1 MHCLHRW
8 QKHLDLELIKGP
20 WTQEVEHPPSDPPT
34 QPSAT
39 MGDIETISSLA
50 EANDVLRNR
59 GIDQVEGYQ
68 LVQFHLDE
76 RSSLLDAAEI
86 KTRTR
91 PGRVGFRLLN
101 PELLDCKNKTK
112 IEVEKAYKRLFNQC
126 MLQCEQELVPLEAA
140 IAELKRRLLL
150 PDNEI
155 ADVGP
160 DVMHRNRGVQQVPA
174 LSRL

>member
-1 MHCLHRW
+1 MSFAKFLVSFPCLHVWQTHHNYLVSIFAAELFCDRTKVHCLHRW

-101 PELLDCKNKTK
+101 PELLDCK
-112 IEVEKAYKRLFNQC
+112 
-126 MLQCEQELVPLEAA
+126 
-140 IAELKRRLLL
+140 
-150 PDNEI
+150 
-155 ADVGP
+155 
-160 DVMHRNRGVQQVPA
+160 
-174 LSRL
+174 

>member
-1 MHCLHRW
+1 
-8 QKHLDLELIKGP
+8 
-20 WTQEVEHPPSDPPT
+20 
-34 QPSAT
+34 

-59 GIDQVEGYQ
+59 VIDQVEGYQ

-160 DVMHRNRGVQQVPA
+160 DVMHRNRGVQQGISSDRT
-174 LSRL
+174 L